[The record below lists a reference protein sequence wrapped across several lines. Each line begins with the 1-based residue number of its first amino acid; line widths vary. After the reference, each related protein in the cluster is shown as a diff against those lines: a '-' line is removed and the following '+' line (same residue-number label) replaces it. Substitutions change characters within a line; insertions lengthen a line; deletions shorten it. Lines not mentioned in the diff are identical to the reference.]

1 MTKTGSL
8 TSPITAWAERSLT
21 LRYHD
26 NKIPA
31 KFPNLNTF
39 FWKRRPFALSNNES
53 KVWATILECKD
64 SQESHAC
71 QFFRFFSR
79 HIAGP
84 LFFKIQKFCYHGNK
98 TLRLFL
104 SIVPCRK
111 TTRGSYYLHGGTVW
125 GLDIET
131 QMSHAVLFR
140 IKLRVRS
147 IGKSGFRFSKSKSGF
162 ANRTRNP
169 KTDFTSEKSVL
180 RVDFN

>member
-1 MTKTGSL
+1 MITKFLQNSRISTL
-8 TSPITAWAERSLT
+8 FFERDGHLHYRT
-21 LRYHD
+21 M
-26 NKIPA
+26 KV
-31 KFPNLNTF
+31 KFGLPFLSARIHRKVMHVNF
-39 FWKRRPFALSNNES
+39 F
-53 KVWATILECKD
+53 V
-64 SQESHAC
+64 
-71 QFFRFFSR
+71 FFSR

-84 LFFKIQKFCYHGNK
+84 LFFKIQKFCYHGNE